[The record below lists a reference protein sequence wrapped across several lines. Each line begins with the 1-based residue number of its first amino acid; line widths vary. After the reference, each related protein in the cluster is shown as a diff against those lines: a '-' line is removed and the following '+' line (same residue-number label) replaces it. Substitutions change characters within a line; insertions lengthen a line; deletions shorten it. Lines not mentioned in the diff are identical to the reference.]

1 MAEEKNINWNA
12 IVTNAL
18 SALVATVFVGAAVIV
33 WNAATSIDTKVETA
47 TASIIETQVD
57 LAAAQKTASGEISK
71 LKAEI
76 NKLQEQIAHLNDIP
90 AGAEKAGSPKSAKDD
105 DFDPSKA
112 FAIDEKRLEEQK
124 VVDYKKFLEQTQQN
138 KEAIQQTM
146 PKF

>member
-47 TASIIETQVD
+47 TASIIETQVN

-90 AGAEKAGSPKSAKDD
+90 AAPKNASAAKSAPELA
-105 DFDPSKA
+105 FDPSKA
-112 FAIDEKRLEEQK
+112 FAIDAKKLEEQK

-138 KEAIQQTM
+138 KEAIQQTL